1 MNKQELIKKMA
12 EKAGITQAVAEKAL
26 TAFTD
31 TVTETLAK
39 GEKVQ
44 LVGFGTFETTVRQAR
59 KGVKRSRELTAGIAD
74 PKTTCSFFQGRKAR
88 SSALFFALILSFGGE
103 PCIATII

>member
-1 MNKQELIKKMA
+1 MNKQKLIKKMA

-26 TAFTD
+26 TAFID
-31 TVTETLAK
+31 TVIEALAK

-59 KGVKRSRELTAGIAD
+59 KGVNPQSGEAIEIPEKIV
-74 PKTTCSFFQGRKAR
+74 PKFKPGKALKE
-88 SSALFFALILSFGGE
+88 AVN
-103 PCIATII
+103 